1 MRIAVC
7 FSGQMRTALE
17 ANKSIIKFLGNQLP
31 NVDFFFHTWD
41 IKSEKKLFDDLRD
54 DVDYTRE
61 YYECLNKLLKIVK
74 LYKPKKYRICSS
86 NWYRRTGCV

>member
-1 MRIAVC
+1 MKIAVC

-41 IKSEKKLFDDLRD
+41 NKSNFFI
-54 DVDYTRE
+54 
-61 YYECLNKLLKIVK
+61 N
-74 LYKPKKYRICSS
+74 
-86 NWYRRTGCV
+86 